1 MTTNNTSVAKPQTA
15 QGLLS
20 QPNVK
25 AKVEELLGKR
35 ASAFISSV
43 LQIVNSNALLR
54 DADPM
59 SIYQAAMMAATL
71 DLPLNNNLGFA
82 YIVPYNN
89 KQPDGSYKKSAQFQ
103 IGYKG
108 FVQLAQRTGQVKTI
122 GACAI
127 HEGQIKSSN
136 PLTGYEFDFSVK
148 GEKVLGYAAYIE
160 LVNGF
165 QKTIYMTIE
174 ELNKHGVR
182 YSKTFAKGY
191 GLWKEDF
198 DAMACKTVIKL
209 LLSKFAPLSIEM
221 QMQKAIV
228 ADQSVVRDVETM
240 NVQYVDVPPVQIA
253 DSDQE
258 IISLI
263 EASKTVEQLEILAQ
277 DVPEHLNEL
286 YMAKRESIEKKTAK
300 GDEKKEKLKA
310 DKGKAGEQSQIP
322 MA

>member
-1 MTTNNTSVAKPQTA
+1 MSNNTPAQQKPQTA
-15 QGLLS
+15 KGLLE

-25 AKVEELLGKR
+25 AKIEEMLGKR

-82 YIVPYNN
+82 YIVPYNV
-89 KQPDGSYKKSAQFQ
+89 KQPDGNYKKSAQFQ
-103 IGYKG
+103 MGYKG

-122 GACAI
+122 GASAI
-127 HEGQIKSSN
+127 YEGQIKASN
-136 PLTGYEFDFSVK
+136 PLTGYEFDFTTK
-148 GEKVLGYAAYIE
+148 GEKVIGYAAYIE

-174 ELNKHGVR
+174 DLNKHGVR

-191 GLWKEDF
+191 GLWKDDF
-198 DAMACKTVIKL
+198 DSMACKTVIKL

-228 ADQSVVRDVETM
+228 ADQSVVRDAETM
-240 NVQYVDVPPVQIA
+240 DVKYVDVNPAQVA
-253 DSDQE
+253 NEDQE
-258 IISLI
+258 ILLLI
-263 EASKTVEQLEILAQ
+263 ESSKSVEHLEIIAQ
-277 DVPEHLNEL
+277 NVPEHLTEI
-286 YMAKRESIEKKTAK
+286 YMAKLEAIQKK
-300 GDEKKEKLKA
+300 DEKGESKKKNLKE
-310 DKGKAGEQSQIP
+310 GKKGEQGEIVMP
-322 MA
+322 